1 LRVGVFLRQL
11 HEWSERPCVL
21 AMRIASPA
29 ATEIRVAGVLRPYYS
44 VTSLHGWA
52 LVPPQQHGGFASL
65 KLTELPIAEA
75 EMREVVFDVR
85 GRKLRFTTHEMT
97 FELERDDDAILSAPP
112 RVVRN
117 QRYLYVGGRRRRHP
131 EPWMLW

>member
-1 LRVGVFLRQL
+1 MRVGVFLRQL

-21 AMRIASPA
+21 TMRIASAA

-44 VTSLHGWA
+44 ITSLHGWA

-75 EMREVVFDVR
+75 EMREVIFDGR
-85 GRKLRFTTHEMT
+85 GRKLRFTTHAMI
-97 FELERDDDAILSAPP
+97 FELERDDAILSAPP

-131 EPWMLW
+131 EPWMLC